1 MNNTSYKLLHLKH
14 TIVVYFKVKTGIIHL
29 LKQLNEKTKMTT
41 SNATLDSKFDLVEIE
56 YISIP
61 ARDTVKPVRIPTK
74 EEVATLAAE
83 LEDLANFTM
92 EF

>member
-1 MNNTSYKLLHLKH
+1 MNYS
-14 TIVVYFKVKTGIIHL
+14 IIP
-29 LKQLNEKTKMTT
+29 
-41 SNATLDSKFDLVEIE
+41 FDQDEDEYAQRDYDESQAIAREGMLEHME

-61 ARDTVKPVRIPTK
+61 ARDTVKPVRIPNK

>member
-1 MNNTSYKLLHLKH
+1 MNY
-14 TIVVYFKVKTGIIHL
+14 TIIP
-29 LKQLNEKTKMTT
+29 
-41 SNATLDSKFDLVEIE
+41 FDQDEDEYAQRDYDESQSIAREGMLEHME
-56 YISIP
+56 YISTP